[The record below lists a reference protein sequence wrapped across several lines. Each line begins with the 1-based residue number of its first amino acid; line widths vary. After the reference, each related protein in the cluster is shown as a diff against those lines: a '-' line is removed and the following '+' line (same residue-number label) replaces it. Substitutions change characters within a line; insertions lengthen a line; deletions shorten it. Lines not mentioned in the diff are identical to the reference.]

1 MAAYAPGAERNV
13 VAEKLPDRPSEEH
26 PIVAGLVALVGVGL
40 VVGLVLGLVVLA
52 GTKVLGIGGGS
63 DDPTANSAASLYLP
77 TPSKTSAAS
86 DPQVTLAPG
95 ETASA
100 APPPPSKSESAKPE
114 ISLSA
119 TATEVA
125 PMQQFQLTGVY
136 TQGEGAILS
145 VQRLQDGEWVDF
157 PATGSV
163 SGESFQI
170 PVQTSKAGVNQFRV
184 VDSDTGLKSAEVRVT
199 VAG

>member
-1 MAAYAPGAERNV
+1 

-26 PIVAGLVALVGVGL
+26 PIVAGLAALVGVGL

-63 DDPTANSAASLYLP
+63 EDPSADGRASLYLP
-77 TPSKTSAAS
+77 TPSKTTAAG
-86 DPQVTLAPG
+86 DPEITLAPG
-95 ETASA
+95 ATKGA
-100 APPPPSKSESAKPE
+100 AEPKPPAASESAKPK

-119 TATEVA
+119 STTEVG

-136 TQGEGAILS
+136 TRGEGAILS
-145 VQRLQDGEWVDF
+145 VQRFQDGQWVDF

-163 SGESFQI
+163 SGETFQI
-170 PVQTSKAGVNQFRV
+170 PVQTSKAGVNRFRV
-184 VDSDTGLKSAEVRVT
+184 VDSDTGLKSAEVRVR

>member
-1 MAAYAPGAERNV
+1 MAD
-13 VAEKLPDRPSEEH
+13 KLPDQPSDEH
-26 PIVAGLVALVGVGL
+26 PIMAGLVALVGVGL
-40 VVGLVLGLVVLA
+40 VVGLVLGVVVLA

-63 DDPTANSAASLYLP
+63 DDSTADDAASLYLP
-77 TPSKTSAAS
+77 SPSKTTSES
-86 DPQVTLAPG
+86 GPTITLAPG
-95 ETASA
+95 ETESASTSA
-100 APPPPSKSESAKPE
+100 TPTKSESAKRE

-119 TATEVA
+119 SAVSVS
-125 PMQQFQLTGVY
+125 PMEQFQLTGVY
-136 TQGEGAILS
+136 PEGEGAILA

-170 PVQTSKAGVNQFRV
+170 PVQTSKAGMNKFRV
-184 VDSDTGLKSAEVRVT
+184 VDSDSGLKSGVVRVK